1 MDVQWRPWRPDAL
14 LRALA
19 DVLTPAG
26 EVIIETYG
34 SHLPGQ
40 TPAVE
45 VHEPGEVYHRDGF
58 VYGGFPAA
66 GLRRLARIADLCR
79 NHGRAR
85 HRRPSPATRH
95 PPIRRTP
102 GNIVSRQREV

>member
-1 MDVQWRPWRPDAL
+1 MDVQWRPWRADAL

-58 VYGGFPAA
+58 VNWGFPAA
-66 GLRRLARIADLCR
+66 GLRRLARIAGLTYVETMAAPDIDGHPRLLAILR
-79 NHGRAR
+79 SGEAP
-85 HRRPSPATRH
+85 RP
-95 PPIRRTP
+95 
-102 GNIVSRQREV
+102 